1 MRILLTNDDGIDCE
15 GLVTLKAALEARG
28 DHEIFTLAPDGNRS
42 GVSHSIT
49 LRGPIRLVQRG
60 EREWACSGTPAD
72 CAIVA
77 ALGGL
82 PFKPDL
88 VVSGINVGPNIGT
101 DLVYSGTAAAARQAA
116 LHGIP
121 SIALSLAAYGPPYH
135 WEKAALF
142 SADRIDELFS
152 LWVNDIFIN
161 VNIPNDPV
169 GAKGIVRA
177 FPSRRRYNDTLA
189 VFRAPDGHEYC
200 FIDGGKIDTE
210 PESGSDWDAILR
222 GYAAVS
228 PVFIH
233 PVVRRDVCEDVPD
246 HAAAS
251 ARPASAACGSG
262 QASAVSARTDG

>member
-15 GLVTLKAALEARG
+15 GIKHLESALNETGR
-28 DHEIFTLAPDGNRS
+28 HEVYVVAPDGNRS

-49 LRGPIRLVQRG
+49 LRGPIRLVKRSA
-60 EREWACSGTPAD
+60 RAWACSGTPAD

-121 SIALSLAAYGPPYH
+121 AIAFSLAAHEGPWA
-135 WEKAALF
+135 WEAAARFAAERIEEL
-142 SADRIDELFS
+142 SALCVDD
-152 LWVNDIFIN
+152 VFIN

-169 GAKGIVRA
+169 GPRGLECT
-177 FPSRRRYNDTLA
+177 FPSRRRYNDKLA
-189 VFRAPDGHEYC
+189 VFRAPDGTEYC
-200 FIDGGKIDTE
+200 FIDGGGIDTD
-210 PESGSDWDAILR
+210 PEDGSDQDAVDR
-222 GYAAVS
+222 GFASAS

-233 PVVRRDVCEDVPD
+233 PVVRRDSCADVPD

-251 ARPASAACGSG
+251 ARPRS
-262 QASAVSARTDG
+262 